1 MNKTNTQFTQR
12 TALYESVKDIFDSVF
27 SELQGMAKKKPDGT
41 LSKTK
46 IIHLN
51 RILTDI
57 KLIFDGYPEAKY
69 LDLLDDDELPQFSD
83 ALLILAQ
90 YNGALKSF
98 HNKHW
103 KFNGID
109 WDWTKN

>member
-1 MNKTNTQFTQR
+1 MNKTSTQFTQR
-12 TALYESVKDIFDSVF
+12 TALYESVKDIFNSVF
-27 SELQGMAKKKPDGT
+27 SEIQGMAKKKPDGT

-69 LDLLDDDELPQFSD
+69 LDLLDDDELPQLSD

-90 YNGALKSF
+90 YDGALKSF

-103 KFNGID
+103 KFAGGSLR
-109 WDWTKN
+109 WVEK